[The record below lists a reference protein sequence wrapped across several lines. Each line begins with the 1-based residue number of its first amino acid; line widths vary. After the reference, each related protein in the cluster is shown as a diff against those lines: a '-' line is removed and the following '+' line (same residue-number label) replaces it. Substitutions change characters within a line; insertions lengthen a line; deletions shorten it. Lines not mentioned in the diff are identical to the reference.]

1 MLNSLS
7 PAHGDE
13 PVRCCRK
20 RAQQQDNRL
29 AKRRHQYALE
39 SKAPGRSIAQHRQQ
53 NQHPLPGIARI
64 HKTQTPGIS
73 NLNSQIIVY
82 TFRNSRY
89 DECMKAA
96 PLFPRQIQ
104 ARIAEA
110 LTDTP
115 VVLVAG
121 PRQAGK
127 TTLVRQ
133 EAEHGMRYLT
143 LDDELTLLS
152 AREDPAG
159 MIRSLDRAVIDEIQ
173 RAPQL
178 LLAIKKSVDEDR
190 RPGRFLLTGS
200 ANLMALPSMADSLAG
215 RMETLTLLPLSQSE
229 VRSRTANWIDAAF
242 AGRIL
247 ETDAPVL
254 GEALVETVL
263 RGGYPEAISR
273 TSARRRTVWARQYID
288 AIIQRDVKDIA
299 SIDKLDQ
306 LPRFLRA
313 LAQVSGQMC
322 NYTRLGG
329 QVGLDSKTVARYI
342 GIFEQMYLLRRVEAW
357 SSNRL
362 KRVVKT
368 PKVQFIDAGLLA
380 TLTDLDAAEIHRDRS
395 RFGNMLETFS
405 YGELL
410 KHATTADGD
419 YHLLYYRDIDQFE
432 VDVVIENAAGLLLGV
447 EIKAA
452 ATVKESDLRGLKKL
466 ASVAGDQ
473 FKMGI
478 LLYDGKETM
487 PLGDRLWAAPL
498 SSLWGR

>member
-1 MLNSLS
+1 MQFTFQLDYLGYPFPS
-7 PAHGDE
+7 G
-13 PVRCCRK
+13 VRTLCER
-20 RAQQQDNRL
+20 R
-29 AKRRHQYALE
+29 AKRCSHQGYTNKNPDITGMHSE
-39 SKAPGRSIAQHRQQ
+39 
-53 NQHPLPGIARI
+53 
-64 HKTQTPGIS
+64 
-73 NLNSQIIVY
+73 IIGY
-82 TFRNSRY
+82 QLRNSRY
-89 DECMKAA
+89 DARMQTDT
-96 PLFPRQIQ
+96 LFPRHIQ

-133 EAEHGMRYLT
+133 MAEHGMRYLT

-178 LLAIKKSVDEDR
+178 LLAIKKSVDDDR

-200 ANLMALPSMADSLAG
+200 ANLMALPTVADSLAG

-229 VRSRTANWIDAAF
+229 MLSHTANWIDAAF

-247 ETDAPVL
+247 ETDTPVL

-288 AIIQRDVKDIA
+288 AIIQRDVQDIA

-329 QVGLDSKTVARYI
+329 QVGLDSKTAARYI
-342 GIFEQMYLLRRVEAW
+342 GVFEQMYLLRRVEAW
-357 SSNRL
+357 SPNRL

-368 PKVQFIDAGLLA
+368 PKLQFIDSGLLA
-380 TLTDLDAAEIHRDRS
+380 TLSDLDAAEIQRDRS
-395 RFGNMLETFS
+395 RFGSILETFT

-419 YHLLYYRDIDQFE
+419 YHLLYYRDVDQFE
-432 VDVVIENAAGLLLGV
+432 VDVVIENAAGHLLGV

-452 ATVKESDLRGLKKL
+452 ATVRDSDLRGLKKL

-473 FKMGI
+473 FKLGI

-487 PLGDRLWAAPL
+487 PLGDGLWAAPL